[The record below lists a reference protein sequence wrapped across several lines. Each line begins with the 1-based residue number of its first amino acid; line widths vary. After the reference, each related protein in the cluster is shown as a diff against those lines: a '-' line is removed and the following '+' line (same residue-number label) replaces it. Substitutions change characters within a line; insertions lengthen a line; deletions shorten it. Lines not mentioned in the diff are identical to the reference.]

1 MERISD
7 RRTSPQ
13 KSPGK
18 NHLVPNGM
26 HFGEFPQLLKV
37 AARKGAMA
45 PALRANCM
53 EEHPSAGGWQN
64 LKC

>member
-1 MERISD
+1 MERISK
-7 RRTSPQ
+7 RRTSPP

-26 HFGEFPQLLKV
+26 RFGGFQQPLKV
-37 AARKGAMA
+37 TTRKGAMA
-45 PALRANCM
+45 LALRANCM
-53 EEHPSAGGWQN
+53 EEHPSAGRWQN